1 VVIAHGNESKVIGC
15 GPGPTRKQK
24 NGGHPGKEGALDQR
38 GCHKDL
44 NLATAMQSANTTLS
58 VVAWNVSVEM
68 GDISRYD
75 WKKPARLWCL
85 NLPD

>member
-1 VVIAHGNESKVIGC
+1 VVNANGNESKVFGC

-24 NGGHPGKEGALDQR
+24 LEVIKALRELSTSEAAVKE
-38 GCHKDL
+38 L
-44 NLATAMQSANTTLS
+44 NLATARQSANMTPS
-58 VVAWNVSVEM
+58 VVAWNVSMVM